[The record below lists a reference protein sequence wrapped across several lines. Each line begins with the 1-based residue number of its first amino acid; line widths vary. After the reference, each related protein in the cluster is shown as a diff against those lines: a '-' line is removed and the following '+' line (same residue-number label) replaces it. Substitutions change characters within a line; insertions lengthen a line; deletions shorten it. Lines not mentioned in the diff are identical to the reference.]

1 MSQEFTEDTGD
12 LDEYAGTQAPYF
24 KHRFHSVAFHDDG
37 KQILYSIYF
46 DPDDEVPQS
55 QWRKAKRAKVATFL
69 DLEAQ
74 VASALE
80 EEDDKEQ
87 PDKFIVDNEED
98 DDEDPNVLSSPI
110 HPCASTF
117 VTILTT
123 PLCSPDFTLTPSPIL
138 KHVSSKF
145 NGYVKR
151 TPGEWKSLIIVF
163 SSVISLM
170 MASETIP

>member
-1 MSQEFTEDTGD
+1 MAEDNCALNQDGSLKDMSQI
-12 LDEYAGTQAPYF
+12 QW
-24 KHRFHSVAFHDDG
+24 
-37 KQILYSIYF
+37 YF

-55 QWRKAKRAKVATFL
+55 QWRKAKRAKTFL

-87 PDKFIVDNEED
+87 PDNNEED

-110 HPCASTF
+110 HPY
-117 VTILTT
+117 
-123 PLCSPDFTLTPSPIL
+123 FTLTPSPIL